1 MPLDLNEKVQ
11 KRLMTELDT
20 HQLTVQQTEDRGKT
34 LVTLRRIEEGEVIML
49 PSFLLFTD
57 KRTVVTFL
65 RRDDNMKHA
74 DAVLQVQGVLH
85 KGVRTCFYLVL
96 LGAAR
101 YLNDFQGSDKKS
113 ANCRIDIDPARGP
126 NTGAVKLVVATRIP
140 G

>member
-1 MPLDLNEKVQ
+1 
-11 KRLMTELDT
+11 
-20 HQLTVQQTEDRGKT
+20 
-34 LVTLRRIEEGEVIML
+34 ML
-49 PSFLLFTD
+49 PSFLLFAD

-65 RRDDNMKHA
+65 WRDDNVKHA